1 MKILLVEPEPIRNQH
16 LSELLT
22 GLGHDVLQPH
32 QPDETIPALN
42 GHWPDV
48 VFVNFSL
55 KNGTAVELCSDIHEL
70 FGELPPVVIHSAK
83 TEHRFS
89 ALRFPE
95 ISFLSSP
102 FTPDDL
108 RGAFERLAPT
118 AAVSLTG

>member
-32 QPDETIPALN
+32 QPDETIPALD
-42 GHWPDV
+42 GYWPDV
-48 VFVNFSL
+48 VFMNFSL
-55 KNGTAVELCSDIHEL
+55 KNGTAVDLCSDIREL
-70 FGELPPVVIHSAK
+70 FGELPPVVIHSPKA
-83 TEHRFS
+83 EHRFF

-102 FTPDDL
+102 FTQDDL
-108 RGAFERLAPT
+108 RGAFDHLAPT